1 MMQFLHQRLRLAES
15 FIGKLEQS
23 RYLLIGGLT
32 VLYAVSTY
40 VLAAR
45 KLMWNDEL
53 YTYYIALLPT
63 MADVWAALMAGGE
76 QLPPF
81 FYVVTRAS
89 LALFGVNNLALRLPE
104 MIGFWV
110 MSWCLFIF
118 VARRTSNL
126 YGLVAATFP
135 LVTGAYAYA
144 YEARPYGLVLGFGA
158 LALLCW
164 QSATIDYFRRLS
176 IFCLAL
182 SLAAALSSH
191 YYGVFVV
198 FPLALGEAMRTLKR
212 HRVDAPVWAALGL
225 AASPLLWHLPLIKQA
240 RAYSGAFWAPPIWL
254 GIPDFYYNML
264 GSAVLPVVAMLFLAG
279 IYATIFRPAALAQ
292 NHAARAQNQLT
303 GVAPPLHEVAAAF
316 GFVVIPI
323 ICVVLAKL
331 VTGAFTDRYAI
342 PAIIGLS
349 ILVAFIAA
357 KLFDTTALM
366 AAAVVVCFVGWFG
379 VLELK
384 AVRTVSDNWLNTT
397 LQLIESDSESGLPI
411 VASDPHTFIEL
422 AHYAPPEIASRL
434 VYLADPP
441 TALRRIKYDSV
452 ERGMIDL
459 LKPWFRLNVTDYKSY
474 VASRPRFLVY
484 GSLGF
489 LSWITPQLKE
499 DGMRIELRGTSGS
512 KFLFLVYPDEQA
524 ADVRS
529 HHTIEPS
536 PVR

>member
-1 MMQFLHQRLRLAES
+1 M
-15 FIGKLEQS
+15 
-23 RYLLIGGLT
+23 
-32 VLYAVSTY
+32 
-40 VLAAR
+40 
-45 KLMWNDEL
+45 
-53 YTYYIALLPT
+53 
-63 MADVWAALMAGGE
+63 
-76 QLPPF
+76 
-81 FYVVTRAS
+81 
-89 LALFGVNNLALRLPE
+89 
-104 MIGFWV
+104 
-110 MSWCLFIF
+110 
-118 VARRTSNL
+118 
-126 YGLVAATFP
+126 
-135 LVTGAYAYA
+135 
-144 YEARPYGLVLGFGA
+144 
-158 LALLCW
+158 
-164 QSATIDYFRRLS
+164 
-176 IFCLAL
+176 
-182 SLAAALSSH
+182 
-191 YYGVFVV
+191 
-198 FPLALGEAMRTLKR
+198 
-212 HRVDAPVWAALGL
+212 WAALGL
-225 AASPLLWHLPLIKQA
+225 AATPLLWHLPLIKQA
-240 RAYSGAFWAPPIWL
+240 RAYSGAFWALPIWL

-264 GSAVLPVVAMLFLAG
+264 ASAVLPVVAMLFLAG
-279 IYATIFRPAALAQ
+279 IYATIFRPAAIAL
-292 NHAARAQNQLT
+292 NHAARTQNQLT

-349 ILVAFIAA
+349 ILIAFIAA